1 MKSELLSKAC
11 AAALNV
17 YDGTGELCWQGDFG
31 KGISTGSGV
40 WSDPGVNPC
49 LLYGPVPTAG
59 VSGNGSV
66 NPQWRLGMV
75 IEGDL
80 GSEFVFG
87 KLVPGSATDLLPGQA
102 YQLDENFTATLLTTS
117 GSTLNAEVG
126 VLNVFAVQQA
136 AGTYYAWFQR
146 AGHAA
151 VQAAGS
157 SIATGQAETTAT
169 GGQLK
174 FLAAGSHT
182 AGTKSTDEITAFGA
196 SSSIT
201 FTANTVSGSPYL
213 TAVASAVSGAG
224 GGIADLTPGMV
235 ITGTGL
241 PANSCIAA
249 IDKQGGQWR
258 VSIGTNSSGAYS
270 TLQNATANG
279 SAVTFTVTSHVAA
292 NLKRSILKTQN

>member
-31 KGISTGSGV
+31 KGVSTGSGV
-40 WSDPGVNPC
+40 WSEAGVNPC
-49 LLYGPVPTAG
+49 LLYGPVNASGSAG
-59 VSGNGSV
+59 GGVLQ
-66 NPQWRLGMV
+66 PQWKLGMV
-75 IEGDL
+75 VRGDA
-80 GSEFVFG
+80 GAEFIFC
-87 KLVPGSATDLLPGQA
+87 KLVLSAATDLLPGQV
-102 YQLDENFTATLLTTS
+102 YRWDENFNLTLLVTATAA
-117 GSTLNAEVG
+117 LNMEIG
-126 VLNVFAVQQA
+126 VLNVFAVQQV
-136 AGTYYAWFQR
+136 AGTYYCWLQR

-157 SIATGQAETTAT
+157 SVAQGEAETTAT
-169 GGQLK
+169 GGQVK
-174 FLAAGSHT
+174 FLASASHT
-182 AGTKSTDEITAFGA
+182 ASTQSTSDVVAFGA

-201 FTANTVSGSPYL
+201 FTGNTTNGSPYI

-241 PANSCIAA
+241 PANSIIAA
-249 IDKQGGQWR
+249 IDKVGGVWR
-258 VSIGTNSSGAYS
+258 VSIGTNSSPNYN

-279 SAVTFTVTSHVAA
+279 SGVTFTVTSHVIA
-292 NLKRSILKTQN
+292 NLKRPTLPKQN